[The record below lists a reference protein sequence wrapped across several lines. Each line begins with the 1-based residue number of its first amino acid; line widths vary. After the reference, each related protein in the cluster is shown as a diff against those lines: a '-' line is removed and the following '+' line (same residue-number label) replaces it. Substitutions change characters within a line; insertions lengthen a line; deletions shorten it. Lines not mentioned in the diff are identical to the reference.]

1 MTQFDTDELVL
12 ERQHTDT
19 IFQPGN
25 NGNDDRNNK
34 SLITPRNGI
43 SHKQLIIRVNGCIW
57 HFQLLSFIVLV
68 VDELKLWG
76 TGGMTVNRMVKKFLM
91 FNGPQMLVPYW

>member
-43 SHKQLIIRVNGCIW
+43 SHKQLIIRVNGCI
-57 HFQLLSFIVLV
+57 
-68 VDELKLWG
+68 
-76 TGGMTVNRMVKKFLM
+76 
-91 FNGPQMLVPYW
+91 